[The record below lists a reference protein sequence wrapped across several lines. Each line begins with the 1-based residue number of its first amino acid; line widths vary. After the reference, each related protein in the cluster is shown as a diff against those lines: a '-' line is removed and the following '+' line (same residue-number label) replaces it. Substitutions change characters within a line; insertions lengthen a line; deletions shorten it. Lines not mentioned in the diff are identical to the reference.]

1 MRKTGMMLAGVW
13 SFCVFCVQAPWILRG
28 LLCLVHSMREEL
40 QQVGE
45 LVSEHE
51 RELDAG
57 VRVQLEKMGS
67 VKLRL
72 SEHTEALDEIK
83 RQQVWLTGR
92 VKDSSRIYGEQLQA
106 LHEVKRQQV
115 EMSKVLEHCAKNAAD
130 ADLVDTV
137 EKLKLTATDLY
148 SRIDTLDKWS
158 TEKLQR
164 LDAGFVGYAAS
175 ISSVEELKNRI
186 ETGLQE
192 VRLSAAKSGA
202 HLPEHISE

>member
-13 SFCVFCVQAPWILRG
+13 SFCVFCVQGPWILRVVISA
-28 LLCLVHSMREEL
+28 VHSMREEL

-72 SEHTEALDEIK
+72 SEHTEALNEI
-83 RQQVWLTGR
+83 
-92 VKDSSRIYGEQLQA
+92 
-106 LHEVKRQQV
+106 KRQQV

-148 SRIDTLDKWS
+148 ARLETLDKWS
-158 TEKLQR
+158 TEKLQK
-164 LDAGFVGYAAS
+164 LDG
-175 ISSVEELKNRI
+175 ELT
-186 ETGLQE
+186 ELVAME
-192 VRLSAAKSGA
+192 AAKSGA
-202 HLPEHISE
+202 HLTD